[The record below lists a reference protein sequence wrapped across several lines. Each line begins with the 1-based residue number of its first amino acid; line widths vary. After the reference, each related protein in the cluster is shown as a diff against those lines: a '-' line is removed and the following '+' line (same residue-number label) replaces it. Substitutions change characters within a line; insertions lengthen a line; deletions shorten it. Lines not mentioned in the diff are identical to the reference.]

1 MKVYCSLL
9 STLLAVCLASAAE
22 KAPVLFGSSVASDA
36 AASIEDFNNADIRE
50 QDFNFGWKFMQDG
63 LLGAETPEFDDSEW
77 RSIRLPHDWSV
88 EHSFDPNLDGATG
101 YLPGGVGW
109 YRKTFNLEL
118 KDNQEAYI
126 LFDGIYNHSDV
137 YLNGKKLGYRPYGYV
152 PFTYKLTDDLLDGE
166 NLIAVRVDRSRY
178 IDSRWYTGS
187 GIYRNVTLVIV
198 DKLHV
203 PIWGT
208 YVTTPKID
216 KKGATARIETRIE
229 NAYPGKKKV
238 QLKYTVIAP
247 DGEVVALK
255 SQGVSVGA
263 GSTKAITSD
272 LKIPDPVLWD
282 IGQGNLYFLKTDIQ
296 MDGKE
301 IDSSKTR
308 FGIRTIATDPAKG
321 FFLNGRSIAIK
332 GVCLH
337 HDAGLVGAAVPKGV
351 WKRRLQA
358 LVDGGSNAVRFSH
371 QPASREFMEL
381 CDEMGILA
389 QVEFFDEWDNPKD
402 KRLNCF
408 EQHDDY
414 ISRGAAE
421 YFQEWAEAD
430 LKNTMLRDRNHPSVI
445 MWSIGNEIEW
455 TYPRYRQTTGYFDA
469 NASGNYFWQKPPI
482 SNEEIAKRF
491 QEIPEEKYVLA
502 KTAKKLGDWTREMD
516 STRPVVANMIFP
528 SASHESGYTD
538 ALDIVGYSYRRV
550 MYDYSHERYPDKMIM
565 GTENLVQ
572 WHEWKAVEERE
583 FSPGTFLWT
592 GISYMGE
599 VHNGWPAKA
608 NSSGML
614 DVAAFEKP
622 PFHMMKTLWHEE
634 PHVYVC
640 SQTAEKSLYRVDASG
655 KVVEK
660 EPGAWQQRLWYWHDV
675 NEHWNYSDGEDVIV
689 EVYSNCPEV
698 ELFLNDKSLGVK
710 KLADFEDRIMRWAVP
725 FARGE
730 LKAIGKGS
738 GNLVTDNIVT
748 HTRAKGIEL
757 ELDKATLSADGYDV
771 VHVVAQLRDKK
782 GNPVLS
788 DEQVVEFDVEGPCVI
803 LGVDN
808 GYEKNVSDYQANKVM
823 THKGKCL
830 LILQSLKQGGEVRIT
845 AKSVGVESAQAVVT
859 IQ

>member
-1 MKVYCSLL
+1 MKELCSLL
-9 STLLAVCLASAAE
+9 SIALVGCLAAATE
-22 KAPVLFGSSVASDA
+22 ENPVQFGSSVASDA
-36 AASIEDFNNADIRE
+36 VSGVEYPGESEARE
-50 QDFNFGWKFMQDG
+50 LDFNFGWKFMQDG
-63 LLGAETPEFDDSEW
+63 LLGAESPSFDDSKW
-77 RSIRLPHDWSV
+77 RALRLPHDWSV

-101 YLPGGVGW
+101 YLPGGIGW
-109 YRKTFNLEL
+109 YRKTFNLDL
-118 KDNQEAYI
+118 KENEEAYI
-126 LFDGIYNHSDV
+126 LFDGIYNHSEV
-137 YLNGKKLGYRPYGYV
+137 FLNGKKLGYRPFGYV
-152 PFTYKLTDDLLDGE
+152 PFFYKLTDVLQAGS

-187 GIYRNVTLVIV
+187 GIYRNVKLVIL

-208 YVTTPKID
+208 YVTTPEVS
-216 KKGATARIETRIE
+216 GNHAMAHIETRIE
-229 NAYPGKKKV
+229 NAYSGKKKY
-238 QLKYTVIAP
+238 QLKYTVIDP
-247 DGEVVALK
+247 SGEVVALK
-255 SQGVSVGA
+255 SQGGSVGA
-263 GSTKAITSD
+263 SSGKTVASQ

-282 IGQGNLYFLKTDIQ
+282 IGQGNLYVLRTDIQ
-296 MDGKE
+296 MNGRTV
-301 IDSSKTR
+301 DSTETR
-308 FGIRTIATDPAKG
+308 FGIRTIATDPQKG
-321 FFLNGRSIAIK
+321 FFLNGRSITIK

-351 WKRRLQA
+351 WKRRLQT
-358 LVDGGSNAVRFSH
+358 LVDGGSNAVRISH
-371 QPASREFMEL
+371 QPGSREFMEL

-389 QVEFFDEWDNPKD
+389 QVEFYDEWDNPKD

-414 ISRGAAE
+414 ISRGSAE

-469 NASGNYFWQKPPI
+469 NASGNYFWQVPPI
-482 SNEEIAKRF
+482 SNEEIGKRF
-491 QEIPEEKYVLA
+491 EEIPEDKYVLA
-502 KTAKKLGDWTREMD
+502 RTAKKLADWTRELD
-516 STRPVVANMIFP
+516 TTRPVVANMIFP

-572 WHEWKAVEERE
+572 WHEWKAVEERD
-583 FSPGTFLWT
+583 FIPGTFLWT

-622 PFHMMKTLWHEE
+622 PFHMMKTLWTDE
-634 PHVYVC
+634 PHVFIC
-640 SQTAEKSLYRVDASG
+640 SQTADKSLYRVDENG

-660 EPGAWQQRLWYWHDV
+660 EPGAWERRLWYWHDV
-675 NEHWNYSDGEDVIV
+675 NEHWNYSDGDELIV

-698 ELFLNDKSLGVK
+698 ELFLNDRSLGIK

-725 FARGE
+725 YSEGE
-730 LKAIGKGS
+730 LKAVGISS
-738 GNLVTDNIVT
+738 GNVVTDSIVT
-748 HTRAKGIEL
+748 HGNVQGIEL
-757 ELDKATLSADGYDV
+757 DLEKAVIAADGYDV
-771 VHVVAQLRDKK
+771 VHVVAQLMDKK

-788 DEQVVEFDVEGPCVI
+788 EEQEIEFNVEGPCAI

-808 GYEKNVSDYQANKVM
+808 GYEKNVSDYQSNKVI
-823 THKGKCL
+823 THKGRCL
-830 LILQSLKQGGEVRIT
+830 LILQSLKQPGEIRIT
-845 AKSVGVESAQAVVT
+845 AKSAGVESKTGVVIAQ
-859 IQ
+859 